1 MKSPKQ
7 RFKKYVI
14 SVVRLQKII
23 ENFGMQVLS
32 VKNFPKFTGISHLCC
47 SLFFN
52 KVGGLRI
59 DFIYRTL
66 PMAASYPTS

>member
-32 VKNFPKFTGISHLCC
+32 VKNFPKFTGKHLCR

-66 PMAASYPTS
+66 PMAASYPTN